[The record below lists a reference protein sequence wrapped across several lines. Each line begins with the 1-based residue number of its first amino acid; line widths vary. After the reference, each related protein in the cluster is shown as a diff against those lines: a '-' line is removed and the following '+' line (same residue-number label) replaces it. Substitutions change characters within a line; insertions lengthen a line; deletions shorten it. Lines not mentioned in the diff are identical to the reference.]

1 METAWDTLLLLMQL
15 ATVGLLGYL
24 FSYCIGKGWFK
35 AKLEFHRQHMKWM
48 NKELDNG

>member
-1 METAWDTLLLLMQL
+1 MEQFVSAFAIGFAFLL
-15 ATVGLLGYL
+15 TVYL

-35 AKLEFHRQHMKWM
+35 AKLEFHQQHMKWM